1 MPKHIE
7 RTGFTPPPGH
17 TLGHERR
24 TVAVAELVAS
34 IGLAVSIVVA
44 VTAVSMGV
52 ARASGVG
59 DVIDNEGSIFAIAL
73 ILGALFVAMGG
84 LTVLTLPGQR
94 PRRRKI

>member
-7 RTGFTPPPGH
+7 RTGFAPPPGH
-17 TLGHERR
+17 ALGRERR

-34 IGLAVSIVVA
+34 VGLALSTLIA
-44 VTAVSMGV
+44 VTAVTMGV

-59 DVIDNEGSIFAIAL
+59 DVIENEGSIFAIAL

-84 LTVLTLPGQR
+84 LTVLTLPSQR
-94 PRRRKI
+94 PRRRKT